1 MKIQG
6 TQLLPGPREQV
17 WELFNNPQRLA
28 KLLPG
33 CERLEPDGKNRYKVA
48 IKFAL
53 AAFSGAYSGS
63 VELSEQKPPK
73 SMHLRVEGKGTP
85 GFMKGEGNLELVEK
99 GSQTE
104 VRYSGDAQVGGL
116 IAAVGQRMIEAAA
129 KKILQQFFQSAT
141 EQLQSTQ
148 NRGGHRVAP
157 QV

>member
-1 MKIQG
+1 VKIAG
-6 TQLLPGPREQV
+6 SQLLPGTREQV
-17 WELFNNPQRLA
+17 WELFNDPQRLA

-73 SMHLRVEGKGTP
+73 SMHMRLEGKGAP
-85 GFMKGEGNLELVEK
+85 GFMKGEGKLELEEK
-99 GSQTE
+99 GGQTE
-104 VRYSGDAQVGGL
+104 VRYAGEAQVGGL

-129 KKILQQFFQSAT
+129 KKILQQFFQSASA
-141 EQLQSTQ
+141 QLQ
-148 NRGGHRVAP
+148 NRAE
-157 QV
+157 

>member
-1 MKIQG
+1 VKIQG
-6 TQLLPGPREQV
+6 THLLPGTREQV
-17 WELFNNPQRLA
+17 WELFNDPERLA

-53 AAFSGAYSGS
+53 AAFSGAYAGL

-73 SMHLRVEGKGTP
+73 SMHMRVEGKGAP
-85 GFMKGEGNLELVEK
+85 GFMKGEGALELVEK
-99 GSQTE
+99 GGQTE
-104 VRYSGDAQVGGL
+104 VHYNGEAQVGGL

-141 EQLQSTQ
+141 AQLQNS
-148 NRGGHRVAP
+148 AK
-157 QV
+157 

>member
-6 TQLLPGPREQV
+6 THLLPGSREQV
-17 WELFNNPQRLA
+17 WELFNDPERLA

-53 AAFSGAYSGS
+53 AAFSGAYSGL

-73 SMHLRVEGKGTP
+73 SMHMRVEGKGTP
-85 GFMKGEGNLELVEK
+85 GFMKGEGALELVEK
-99 GSQTE
+99 GGQTE
-104 VRYSGDAQVGGL
+104 VRYNGEAQVGGL

-141 EQLQSTQ
+141 AQLQNS
-148 NRGGHRVAP
+148 AK
-157 QV
+157 